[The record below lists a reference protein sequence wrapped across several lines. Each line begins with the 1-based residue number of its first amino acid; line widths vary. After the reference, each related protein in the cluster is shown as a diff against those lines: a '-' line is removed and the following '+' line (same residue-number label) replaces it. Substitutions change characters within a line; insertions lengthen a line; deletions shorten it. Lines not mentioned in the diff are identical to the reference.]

1 MPPATPRAAVDA
13 DPDVPLTGS
22 TTAGVALGRHSSAG
36 EATRWSGHS
45 LGILAGIVALALV
58 LRLPGLTES
67 IWFDELWSTR
77 VKLGSLD
84 ALVRTVAVDVHPP
97 FYLGLMFAW
106 IRVFGDSELSV
117 RMIPLLSGLV
127 TVALSAELAR
137 AYGGRVAGIVAAL
150 LVALSPVHIWYSQE
164 ARHYSFLLLILVAS
178 VLVFH
183 RIRATEDRRWYVVYA
198 ALALCLVF
206 THYFAIAY
214 VGAMALLALPDR
226 RRRWP
231 MIAIA
236 AGCASAVASFL
247 ALKAWRWGL
256 PTSAGSLRE
265 FELADFWRLPF
276 EWFLTGGALGPPES
290 RAVVVRVVVVA
301 CQLLVLAL
309 MVRGLL
315 RAGGQ
320 FRDAGDSAHGGRVP
334 RVELPLLLTIV
345 PVGLALLALIGARQ
359 YYNDRSAFGTLSF
372 FAAAVGTGVATLGPW
387 LRRVA
392 VVTIVAF
399 GAAVLV
405 AYYARQDEWTVYK
418 PNADWRTVAR
428 QLSAEHAGTGRP
440 VIVVSMSPALELNYY
455 ASLGLVYVADSGV
468 VSDVDGTAG
477 RVYVLGRPD
486 VALIRDVLAREQA
499 AALYVARNAYWVGQD
514 PPGHVIRASD
524 ALIDALRADPSFVVE
539 PAAEAK
545 GVRLVRVRPAGTAIS
560 R

>member
-1 MPPATPRAAVDA
+1 MPPATPRAAIPA
-13 DPDVPLTGS
+13 DTDLPLGGS
-22 TTAGVALGRHSSAG
+22 VEAGVALGRHSSAD
-36 EATRWSGHS
+36 ETSRWSGRN
-45 LGILAGIVALALV
+45 LGILAGVVALALV

-84 ALVRTVAVDVHPP
+84 TLVRTIAVDVHPP
-97 FYLGLMFAW
+97 FYLALMFGW

-117 RMIPLLSGLV
+117 RMIPLLSGLA
-127 TVALSAELAR
+127 TVALTAELAR

-150 LVALSPVHIWYSQE
+150 LVALSPVHVWYSQE
-164 ARHYSFLLLILVAS
+164 ARHYSFLLLVLVAS

-183 RIRATEDRRWYVVYA
+183 RIRATEDRRWYAAYA
-198 ALALCLVF
+198 ALGLCLVF

-236 AGCASAVASFL
+236 AGCASAVGIFL

-290 RAVVVRVVVVA
+290 RAVLVRLVVIA

-315 RAGGQ
+315 RAGGRRGDASDGS
-320 FRDAGDSAHGGRVP
+320 RDVRVP

-359 YYNDRSAFGTLSF
+359 YYNDRSALGALPF
-372 FAAAVGTGVATLGPW
+372 FAAAVGTGVVTLGPW
-387 LRRVA
+387 LRRAA

-399 GAAVLV
+399 GAAVLA

-418 PNADWRTVAR
+418 PNADWRAVAR
-428 QLSAEHAGTGRP
+428 QLTAEHARTRQP
-440 VIVVSMSPALELNYY
+440 IIVASMSPALELNYY
-455 ASLGLVYVADSGV
+455 ASLGLVYFA
-468 VSDVDGTAG
+468 DGTVVPDVEGSAG

-486 VALIRDVLAREQA
+486 VALIRDVLAR
-499 AALYVARNAYWVGQD
+499 
-514 PPGHVIRASD
+514 
-524 ALIDALRADPSFVVE
+524 
-539 PAAEAK
+539 
-545 GVRLVRVRPAGTAIS
+545 
-560 R
+560 